1 MKYALI
7 SEPKNNLTTIEQILV
22 NRGIELSK
30 INNYI
35 RTTDDVLY
43 SPLLLNNIENGIDVL
58 LNHLEKKSKILLQ
71 LDSDCDGY
79 TSGALLL
86 NYLYAVNPE
95 WLDSIDFRVH
105 SGKEHGL
112 DFALIESLTSNDYQ
126 LILVPDA
133 SSNEYEIHSLLK
145 SKQID
150 CLIIDHHEAPAESEN
165 AIVINPQL
173 DDYPNKNLSA
183 VGVVYK
189 FCKLLDLKLGVDL
202 ADNFLDLVA
211 LGMVADMMDIRELE
225 TKHLISKGI
234 INIRNP
240 FIKSLIERQSNSLK
254 DGLSP
259 NSFGFYIAPLIN
271 ATIRIGS
278 EEEKITMFKGFLDK
292 YATQEMDSTKR
303 GAKPG
308 ETETFAD
315 RAARQSINIKNRQAK
330 MRDEGIALI
339 EEIIKRDSLNNNKVL
354 VVVLDQDIDK
364 NLSGLIANKIMSK
377 YKKPVLILRNNNE
390 TLNGSARG
398 YEKSELRDFKLFLND
413 SGLVNYAEGH
423 ANAFGAGIDKDR
435 LETFIEYSNEQ
446 LKNFDFS
453 ATHFVDFI
461 WDSETL
467 SPQDIFDIANLRS
480 FWGKGVEEALICIK
494 GLKVTKDRISLLS
507 PDKSP
512 TIKINF
518 KGIDFIKF
526 GSSQEEFE
534 SLRADTGYIEID
546 IVGKCSINEWNGNI
560 TAQVF
565 IEDYEIKDTKAW
577 YF

>member
-7 SEPKNNLTTIEQILV
+7 SEPKHNLTTIEQILV
-22 NRGIELSK
+22 NRGIEISK

-43 SPLLLNNIENGIDVL
+43 SPLLLNNIENGIDIL
-58 LNHLEKKSKILLQ
+58 LSHLEKKSKILLQ

-86 NYLYAVNPE
+86 NYLYAVNSE
-95 WLDSIDFRVH
+95 WLNNIDFRVH

-112 DFALIESLTSNDYQ
+112 DFALIESLTSDDYQ

-133 SSNEYEIHSLLK
+133 SSNEYEIHALLK
-145 SKQID
+145 SKKID
-150 CLIIDHHEAPAESEN
+150 CLIIDHHEAPAQSEN

-189 FCKLLDLKLGVDL
+189 FCKLLDSKLGVDL

-271 ATIRIGS
+271 ATIRIGT
-278 EEEKITMFKGFLDK
+278 EEEKLTMFKGFLDK
-292 YATQEMDSTKR
+292 YANEEMDSTKR

-315 RAARQSINIKNRQAK
+315 RAARQSMNIKNRQAK

-339 EEIIKRDSLNNNKVL
+339 EEIIQRESLNDNKVL

-423 ANAFGAGIDKDR
+423 ANAFGAGIDKDK
-435 LETFIEYSNEQ
+435 LENFIEYSNEQ
-446 LKNFDFS
+446 LKDFDFS
-453 ATHFVDFI
+453 ATHLVDFI

-467 SPQDIFDIANLRS
+467 TSQDIFDVANLRS

-494 GLKVTKDRISLLS
+494 GLKVTKDRIALLS

-526 GSSQEEFE
+526 GSSQQEFE

-565 IEDYEIKDTKAW
+565 IEDYAIKDTKAW